1 MLIANARMYSVN
13 AQAATAW
20 RSLLEWVIERAGVP
34 AEAIDYPPPHP
45 MAALNVTQTSA
56 ARARVLQRFELSHAN
71 DCGEFVA
78 LGDGAFGAS
87 SFEYCGNIVEAR
99 EADFW
104 AWGADPD
111 APWVEL
117 DDIFG
122 QRFAYT
128 IEDSQSGYQAARELL
143 APYARE
149 RGGSLFAATVGPLIT
164 PRRVAEAIIAGE
176 ADVGPLDSYAHDL
189 IRAHEPELAA
199 QLRTIATTPPT
210 PIPPLVAAP
219 GVAAAD
225 VERLRAALLDIAQ
238 AGELQSIRSALLL
251 DGFVLVEPDDYGVL
265 LVRARVADRYGYSR
279 LA

>member
-20 RSLLEWVIERAGVP
+20 RSLLEWVIERAGVH
-34 AEAIDYPPPHP
+34 AEAIDYPPPQP
-45 MAALNVTQTSA
+45 LSSLWARPELGCAFMCGYPYALAAPQPALLA
-56 ARARVLQRFELSHAN
+56 APVPSP
-71 DCGEFVA
+71 
-78 LGDGAFGAS
+78 GAYGGKPVYWS
-87 SFEYCGNIVEAR
+87 DIVVR
-99 EADFW
+99 T
-104 AWGADPD
+104 D

-117 DDIFG
+117 NDVFG
-122 QRFAYT
+122 QRLAYT

-149 RGGSLFAATVGPLIT
+149 RGARLFTATVGPLIT
-164 PRRVAEAIIAGE
+164 PRRVAEAVIAGE

-199 QLRTIATTPPT
+199 RLRTIATTAPT

-219 GVAAAD
+219 GIATAD
-225 VERLRAALLDIAQ
+225 AGRLRAALLDIAG
-238 AGELQSIRSALLL
+238 ADELRSIRSALLL
-251 DGFVLVEPDDYGVL
+251 DGFELVVPEDYGVL
-265 LVRARVADRYGYSR
+265 LERARAADRHGYPR

>member
-13 AQAATAW
+13 AQTSTAW
-20 RSLLEWVIERAGVP
+20 RVLLEWVVERAGVS
-34 AEAIDYPPPHP
+34 AQAIDYPPPEP
-45 MAALNVTQTSA
+45 LAALWA
-56 ARARVLQRFELSHAN
+56 RPDLGCAFMCGYPYARAAPQPALLAAPVPSP
-71 DCGEFVA
+71 VA
-78 LGDGAFGAS
+78 YRGKPVYWSDIVVRADAS
-87 SFEYCGNIVEAR
+87 L
-99 EADFW
+99 
-104 AWGADPD
+104 
-111 APWVEL
+111 VEL
-117 DDIFG
+117 DDVLG
-122 QRFAYT
+122 HRFAYT

-143 APYARE
+143 APYACE

-199 QLRTIATTPPT
+199 RLKTMATTPRA

-219 GVAAAD
+219 GIAAAD

-238 AGELQSIRSALLL
+238 ADELRSIRSALLL
-251 DGFVLVEPDDYGVL
+251 DGFVLVEPEDYGVL
-265 LVRARVADRYGYSR
+265 LERARVADRYGYPR